1 VRTEAATLTW
11 SFPDPAAMTAFLR
24 AHSPA
29 HVAAARGAGER
40 ADEMF
45 AAVEA
50 VFSPDGGPVETA
62 AEYLV
67 VTARSPAG

>member
-1 VRTEAATLTW
+1 VTR
-11 SFPDPAAMTAFLR
+11 
-24 AHSPA
+24 PA

-50 VFSPDGGPVETA
+50 VFSPDGGPVETS

-67 VTARSPAG
+67 VSARRSSG

>member
-1 VRTEAATLTW
+1 
-11 SFPDPAAMTAFLR
+11 MTAFLR

-50 VFSPDGGPVETA
+50 VFSPDGGPVDTS

-67 VTARSPAG
+67 VTARRPAA